1 TPAEPDLL
9 LDKKDYSIWFKPAGV
24 FAQGS
29 KWGDHCALTRL
40 VEKALDRNSFLV
52 HRLDRATSG
61 IMMVAHTKHAAR
73 DLSKL
78 FADRKINKTY
88 LAVVEG
94 EFNTDMLTINEK
106 IDGKSAIS
114 HIKLLTFANNRSLL
128 EVRIETGRKHQIRKH
143 LSGINY
149 PIIGDRLY
157 GNADK
162 DHPEDLQ
169 LQAIQLEFTCPITQ
183 QPIQI
188 ELSDKRKIKS

>member
-1 TPAEPDLL
+1 
-9 LDKKDYSIWFKPAGV
+9 
-24 FAQGS
+24 
-29 KWGDHCALTRL
+29 
-40 VEKALDRNSFLV
+40 
-52 HRLDRATSG
+52 
-61 IMMVAHTKHAAR
+61 MMVAHTKHAAR

-88 LAVVEG
+88 LAIVEG

-162 DHPEDLQ
+162 NHPEDLQ

-183 QPIQI
+183 EPIQI